1 MALGFVAD
9 TDFIL
14 QKYIAKFDI
23 FFFNFVLP
31 KANFLLMLLFWAIQ
45 FLNNICLKYMKK
57 IIGTTIC

>member
-23 FFFNFVLP
+23 FFSFVLP

-45 FLNNICLKYMKK
+45 FLNNICL
-57 IIGTTIC
+57 